1 MEEIEENEEETDE
14 TDDGSGD
21 DDDSNV
27 EEKQSF
33 FGGISNKIKNMFG
46 AKKPEELLE
55 IEDESSGDE
64 SGDSSG
70 DDDNDN
76 DDDDDDDE
84 FEPPKTSLKQ
94 KLASVFNRK
103 PFNLI
108 FDFDDQDSE
117 DDDFDD
123 ELDEINY
130 KKIKDEEPEEEE
142 EEDVE
147 DDDDLSDDDN
157 IEIIPVK
164 KLEKKVVEKV
174 VAKVKE
180 TPKPTP
186 TKKEVT
192 KKEPKEKLSIAP
204 DDFDR
209 LLHNLPS
216 FIPDYANVQSIE
228 CRRQGEIFQ
237 RQLRGQKIWA
247 LQMMDANAKI
257 PSGLLR
263 GNTNQL
269 GDFDLCTRI
278 AQKIKL
284 SQSSSVKMKGK
295 YCLANIDVVAAV
307 DELKLPV
314 HLMQGRNFLRSTIND
329 VSSFFV
335 KIYFFIRFYFYF
347 SQITSC
353 LGTQQLTGDFVCL
366 LRALLKMLKRF

>member
-1 MEEIEENEEETDE
+1 
-14 TDDGSGD
+14 
-21 DDDSNV
+21 
-27 EEKQSF
+27 
-33 FGGISNKIKNMFG
+33 MFG
-46 AKKPEELLE
+46 AKKPEVLE
-55 IEDESSGDE
+55 IEDENSGDE
-64 SGDSSG
+64 SGDES
-70 DDDNDN
+70 DDDNDHSEN
-76 DDDDDDDE
+76 DE
-84 FEPPKTSLKQ
+84 LETPKVTLKE
-94 KLASVFNRK
+94 KLASVFDRK

-108 FDFDDQDSE
+108 FDFDGSDTDDE
-117 DDDFDD
+117 DDDGADD
-123 ELDEINY
+123 ELDDINY
-130 KKIKDEEPEEEE
+130 KKLKQEEQPEIEEEVE
-142 EEDVE
+142 EED
-147 DDDDLSDDDN
+147 L
-157 IEIIPVK
+157 EIIPVK
-164 KLEKKVVEKV
+164 KFEKKVVEKI

-180 TPKPTP
+180 TPKPITP
-186 TKKEVT
+186 ARKESQ

-216 FIPDYANVQSIE
+216 FIPDYANVQSME

-329 VSSFFV
+329 VSF
-335 KIYFFIRFYFYF
+335 
-347 SQITSC
+347 
-353 LGTQQLTGDFVCL
+353 
-366 LRALLKMLKRF
+366 